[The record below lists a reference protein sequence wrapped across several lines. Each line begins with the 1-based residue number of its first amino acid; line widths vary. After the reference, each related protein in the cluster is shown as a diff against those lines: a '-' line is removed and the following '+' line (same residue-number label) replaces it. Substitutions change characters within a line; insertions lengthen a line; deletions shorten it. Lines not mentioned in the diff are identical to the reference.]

1 MIVDKIAE
9 RAGLQKEEVQRRID
23 AKRAKLSDLISKE
36 GAAQIVAAELGIS
49 FDNERLKLKEILPGM
64 KKVNV
69 VGKVIKLFPVRS
81 FERKGQENKVANF
94 LIADDTSNVK
104 VVLWDT
110 NHIELIERSQVKEG
124 SVVEIMNGSAR
135 DGEVH
140 LGSFSELK
148 LSTEVIENPRMELVM
163 KEKEINEFR
172 VADNVKTR
180 AFIVQIFPPR
190 FFESKQNPGEK
201 GVLLNV
207 VLDDGSETIRAVIF
221 NDTIKKL
228 GLGVEPEEENAGIFN
243 DKKDELLGKEMV
255 FAGNVRKNKMFEN
268 LEFVIDNV
276 NQVNLDEL
284 ISVLEKR

>member
-124 SVVEIMNGSAR
+124 RVV
-135 DGEVH
+135 
-140 LGSFSELK
+140 
-148 LSTEVIENPRMELVM
+148 
-163 KEKEINEFR
+163 
-172 VADNVKTR
+172 
-180 AFIVQIFPPR
+180 
-190 FFESKQNPGEK
+190 
-201 GVLLNV
+201 
-207 VLDDGSETIRAVIF
+207 
-221 NDTIKKL
+221 
-228 GLGVEPEEENAGIFN
+228 
-243 DKKDELLGKEMV
+243 
-255 FAGNVRKNKMFEN
+255 
-268 LEFVIDNV
+268 
-276 NQVNLDEL
+276 
-284 ISVLEKR
+284 